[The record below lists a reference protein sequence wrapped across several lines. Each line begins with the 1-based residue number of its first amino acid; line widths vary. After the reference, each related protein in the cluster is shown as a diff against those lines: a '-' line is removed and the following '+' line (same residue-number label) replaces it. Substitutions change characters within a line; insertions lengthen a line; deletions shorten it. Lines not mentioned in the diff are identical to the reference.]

1 MTYDLQDYFTLSEE
15 YEITNVTK
23 RKSKTG
29 QGKCLGSGEF
39 RDIVPRQQ
47 SPTPPHFSTCLHLIA
62 QVDKR
67 WVEDLAS
74 TWLPRLTSCRWRM
87 PSELVEE
94 KRKARVRRSL
104 FPKVLTLTHN
114 DKK

>member
-1 MTYDLQDYFTLSEE
+1 MQCKCETVKILCFNGNSSKCDSLFSLQPKDDQSKVVFIETEMTYDLRDYFTLSEE

-47 SPTPPHFSTCLHLIA
+47 SPTPSHFSTCLHLISA
-62 QVDKR
+62 QVDKK
-67 WVEDLAS
+67 
-74 TWLPRLTSCRWRM
+74 LPPPDS
-87 PSELVEE
+87 PG
-94 KRKARVRRSL
+94 
-104 FPKVLTLTHN
+104 
-114 DKK
+114 

>member
-47 SPTPPHFSTCLHLIA
+47 SPTLHFSTCLHLIA
-62 QVDKR
+62 QVDK
-67 WVEDLAS
+67 
-74 TWLPRLTSCRWRM
+74 
-87 PSELVEE
+87 
-94 KRKARVRRSL
+94 
-104 FPKVLTLTHN
+104 N
-114 DKK
+114 

>member
-47 SPTPPHFSTCLHLIA
+47 SPTPPYFSTCLHLISA
-62 QVDKR
+62 QVDK
-67 WVEDLAS
+67 
-74 TWLPRLTSCRWRM
+74 
-87 PSELVEE
+87 
-94 KRKARVRRSL
+94 K
-104 FPKVLTLTHN
+104 
-114 DKK
+114 